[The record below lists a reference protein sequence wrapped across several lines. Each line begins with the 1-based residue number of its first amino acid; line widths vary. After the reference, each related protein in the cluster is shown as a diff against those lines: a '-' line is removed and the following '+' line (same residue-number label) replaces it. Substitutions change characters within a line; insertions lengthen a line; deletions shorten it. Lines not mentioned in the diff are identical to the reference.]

1 MIANRELTM
10 DDYASMLRRRV
21 KVLLI
26 PALLA
31 PLAGFLVSYV
41 FPAKYT
47 AQSTIL
53 VEGQKVPENMV
64 QPLVPDDLT
73 TRITTLQ
80 QQVLSQSLLQP
91 IIGKL
96 YPQKNNQEVIGM
108 IDTVRQNMNVEPVV
122 TTLSQIGNMSGKPL
136 KPGQSPVPGFT
147 VSYTAPSPHEAQQIC
162 NELTSLFVSEN
173 MKFVQATASGTS
185 DVLNRGLADAK
196 QNLDDLD
203 SKLATFKK
211 QYVGQ
216 LPGDEENNLK
226 ILMGLNSQLEA
237 NTQTLNR
244 AQQDK
249 AYTDSMLAQQVAAWQ
264 STQSS
269 TNPQVLEKQLSD
281 LQSELLQL
289 QAKYTDDHPDVIK
302 AKADIREVKKKLA
315 DVNKA
320 SSDTTDVGNEKASAM
335 EPPEIRQMRLQI
347 HQYNDLITAANRDQK
362 RLQQE
367 IATYQGRVSL
377 SPAVEEQYKQ
387 LTRDYDIAQ
396 KSYQD
401 LLEKKG
407 AADLT
412 VQMNNQSQ
420 GERMFPIEPA
430 EFPDAPSFPNRL
442 FFALGGLGAGL
453 GLGAVLAFWLEFRDN
468 SIRTEADAE
477 AVLELPMLIAVPW
490 VGVTL
495 EEPKNG
501 NLWPKNGKFWHRDKD
516 KKIEG
521 HKESL
526 SA

>member
-10 DDYASMLRRRV
+10 DDYAAMLRRRAR
-21 KVLLI
+21 VLLI

-47 AQSTIL
+47 SQSTIL

-64 QPLVPDDLT
+64 QPLVPEDLT

-80 QQVLSQSLLQP
+80 QQVLSQSALQP
-91 IIGKL
+91 VIEKL
-96 YPQKNNQEVIGM
+96 YPQKSGQEVIGM
-108 IDTVRQNMNVEPVV
+108 IDTVRQNMNVQPVV
-122 TTLSQIGNMSGKPL
+122 TSLSQIGNLSGRPL
-136 KPGQSPVPGFT
+136 KPGQSPVTGFT
-147 VSYTAPSPHEAQQIC
+147 VSYTAPGPREAQQIC

-173 MKFVQATASGTS
+173 LKFVQATASGTS
-185 DVLNRGLADAK
+185 DVLNRGLADTK
-196 QNLDDLD
+196 RNLDDLD
-203 SKLATFKK
+203 SKLAAFKK

-216 LPGDEENNLK
+216 LPGDEESNLK

-249 AYTDSMLAQQVAAWQ
+249 AYTESMLAQQVAAWQ

-269 TNPQVLEKQLSD
+269 TNPQVLQKQLSD
-281 LQSELLQL
+281 LQSQLLQL

-302 AKADIREVKKKLA
+302 AKADISEVKKKLA
-315 DVNKA
+315 DINKA
-320 SSDTTDVGNEKASAM
+320 SSDVANTENEKASAT
-335 EPPEIRQMRLQI
+335 EPAEIRQMRLQI
-347 HQYNDLITAANRDQK
+347 HQYNDLITAATRDQK

-387 LTRDYDIAQ
+387 LTRDYDIGQ

-401 LLEKKG
+401 LLSKKN

-420 GERMFPIEPA
+420 GERMFPVEPA
-430 EFPDAPSFPNRL
+430 DFPDSPSFPNRL

-477 AVLELPMLIAVPW
+477 AVLELPMLVVVPW
-490 VGVTL
+490 IGPTL

-501 NLWPKNGKFWHRDKD
+501 NLWPKNGKFWHREKD
-516 KKIEG
+516 KKI
-521 HKESL
+521 
-526 SA
+526 